1 MTPPEPPL
9 VARVVPDV
17 TGLDKQ
23 FDYLVPDTWREE
35 VRAGTIVRVGLAG
48 RRVGGW
54 VVAVGPPDPDVPAA
68 KLRPLAKVTGHGPSV
83 ELIDVAAWASHRWA
97 ADRLR
102 PFLLA
107 ASPPRAVPALP
118 APAVTAGRP
127 GPVDAG
133 AARLLAGGGGVVRRP
148 PSADP
153 IPVVLAA
160 ATVGPTLVVTPSVDQ
175 ARLLGARL
183 RRAGLSVAVVPR
195 DWAAAAGGVDVVVG
209 ARAAAWA
216 PMPVVGAVVVLDEHD
231 EALQEERA
239 PTWHARDV
247 AVERARR
254 AGAPC
259 LLVSPVPTLSALD
272 WAGDRVSTPTRN
284 EERAG
289 WPILEVVDRRND
301 EPWRRSL
308 VSSPLI
314 KALRDPDRTVVC
326 VLNAPGRARRLA
338 CRSCRALQRCERCQ
352 AAVAQ
357 TRDGLLRCA
366 RCATER
372 PVVCQACGSSALVVL
387 RPGVSGLR
395 EELEAA
401 AGRPVVEI
409 TGETAEDAAGSAAAV
424 FVGTE
429 AVLHRVPRADVVAF
443 LDIDDELLA
452 PRFRADEQALVLL
465 ARAARLLGPRA
476 DGGRLLVQTRLPH
489 HEVLDA
495 VLHADPGRLSGPAL
509 ARRRELGL
517 PPARTLAV
525 LSGAGAEELAGA
537 LRMDP
542 TVTVAGPADG
552 RYLVRAADPDALGT
566 ALAAAPRPAGRAHVE
581 VDPPR
586 V

>member
-1 MTPPEPPL
+1 M
-9 VARVVPDV
+9 ARVVPDV

-23 FDYLVPDTWREE
+23 FDYLVPDAWGGD
-35 VRAGTIVRVGLAG
+35 VRVGTIVRVGLAG

-54 VVAVGPPDPDVPAA
+54 VVAVGPPDPEVPAA
-68 KLRPLAKVTGHGPSV
+68 KLRPLAKVTGHGPSA
-83 ELIDVAAWASHRWA
+83 ELIDLAAWASRRWA
-97 ADRLR
+97 AGRLR

-127 GPVDAG
+127 GPIDAG
-133 AARLLAGGGGVVRRP
+133 AARLLVGGGGVVRRP
-148 PSADP
+148 PSADAV
-153 IPVVLAA
+153 PVVLAA
-160 ATVGPTLVVTPSVDQ
+160 ASVGPTLVVTPSVDQ

-183 RRAGLSVAVVPR
+183 RRSGLSVAVVPR

-216 PMPVVGAVVVLDEHD
+216 PMPLVGAVVVLDEHD

-259 LLVSPVPTLSALD
+259 LLVSPVPTLAALD

-284 EERAG
+284 DERAG

-308 VSSPLI
+308 VSSSLI
-314 KALRDPDRTVVC
+314 KALRDAERTVVC

-366 RCATER
+366 RCGTER
-372 PVVCQACGSSALVVL
+372 PVVCQVCGSSALVVL

-409 TGETAEDAAGSAAAV
+409 TGESAEEAAAAPAAV

-517 PPARTLAV
+517 PPSRALAV

-537 LRMDP
+537 LRRDS
-542 TVTVAGPADG
+542 TVAVAGPADG

-566 ALAAAPRPAGRAHVE
+566 ALASAPRPTDRVRVE

>member
-1 MTPPEPPL
+1 M
-9 VARVVPDV
+9 
-17 TGLDKQ
+17 
-23 FDYLVPDTWREE
+23 
-35 VRAGTIVRVGLAG
+35 
-48 RRVGGW
+48 
-54 VVAVGPPDPDVPAA
+54 
-68 KLRPLAKVTGHGPSV
+68 
-83 ELIDVAAWASHRWA
+83 
-97 ADRLR
+97 
-102 PFLLA
+102 
-107 ASPPRAVPALP
+107 
-118 APAVTAGRP
+118 
-127 GPVDAG
+127 
-133 AARLLAGGGGVVRRP
+133 
-148 PSADP
+148 
-153 IPVVLAA
+153 
-160 ATVGPTLVVTPSVDQ
+160 
-175 ARLLGARL
+175 
-183 RRAGLSVAVVPR
+183 
-195 DWAAAAGGVDVVVG
+195 
-209 ARAAAWA
+209 
-216 PMPVVGAVVVLDEHD
+216 
-231 EALQEERA
+231 
-239 PTWHARDV
+239 
-247 AVERARR
+247 
-254 AGAPC
+254 
-259 LLVSPVPTLSALD
+259 
-272 WAGDRVSTPTRN
+272 
-284 EERAG
+284 
-289 WPILEVVDRRND
+289 
-301 EPWRRSL
+301 
-308 VSSPLI
+308 
-314 KALRDPDRTVVC
+314 VC

-366 RCATER
+366 RCGTER
-372 PVVCQACGSSALVVL
+372 PVVCQVCGSSALVVL

-409 TGETAEDAAGSAAAV
+409 TGESAEEAAGAPAAV

-517 PPARTLAV
+517 PPARALAV

-537 LRMDP
+537 LRLDP

-552 RYLVRAADPDALGT
+552 RYLVRAADADALGT
-566 ALAAAPRPAGRAHVE
+566 ALAAAPRPSGRVRVE

>member
-1 MTPPEPPL
+1 MP
-9 VARVVPDV
+9 ARPACW
-17 TGLDKQ
+17 
-23 FDYLVPDTWREE
+23 P
-35 VRAGTIVRVGLAG
+35 AGEGSCAG
-48 RRVGGW
+48 RRARTRSRSSW
-54 VVAVGPPDPDVPAA
+54 P
-68 KLRPLAKVTGHGPSV
+68 RPS
-83 ELIDVAAWASHRWA
+83 
-97 ADRLR
+97 
-102 PFLLA
+102 
-107 ASPPRAVPALP
+107 
-118 APAVTAGRP
+118 
-127 GPVDAG
+127 
-133 AARLLAGGGGVVRRP
+133 
-148 PSADP
+148 
-153 IPVVLAA
+153 
-160 ATVGPTLVVTPSVDQ
+160 VGPTLVVTPSVDQ

-183 RRAGLSVAVVPR
+183 RRSGLSVAVVPR

-259 LLVSPVPTLSALD
+259 LLVSPVPTLAALD

-366 RCATER
+366 RCGTRAPR
-372 PVVCQACGSSALVVL
+372 RV
-387 RPGVSGLR
+387 PGVR
-395 EELEAA
+395 LERAGRAA
-401 AGRPVVEI
+401 AGGQRV
-409 TGETAEDAAGSAAAV
+409 AGGAGGRGRARRSSRSRGRAPRRRRTLPPRS

-517 PPARTLAV
+517 PPARALAV
-525 LSGAGAEELAGA
+525 LSGAGAEELAAA
-537 LRMDP
+537 LRIDP
-542 TVTVAGPADG
+542 TASVAGPADG

-566 ALAAAPRPAGRAHVE
+566 ALAAAPRPSGRVRVE

>member
-1 MTPPEPPL
+1 M
-9 VARVVPDV
+9 
-17 TGLDKQ
+17 
-23 FDYLVPDTWREE
+23 
-35 VRAGTIVRVGLAG
+35 
-48 RRVGGW
+48 
-54 VVAVGPPDPDVPAA
+54 
-68 KLRPLAKVTGHGPSV
+68 
-83 ELIDVAAWASHRWA
+83 
-97 ADRLR
+97 
-102 PFLLA
+102 
-107 ASPPRAVPALP
+107 
-118 APAVTAGRP
+118 
-127 GPVDAG
+127 
-133 AARLLAGGGGVVRRP
+133 
-148 PSADP
+148 
-153 IPVVLAA
+153 LAA
-160 ATVGPTLVVTPSVDQ
+160 ASVGPTLVVTPSVDQ

-183 RRAGLSVAVVPR
+183 RRSGLSVAVVPR

-216 PMPVVGAVVVLDEHD
+216 PLPVLGAAVVLDEHD

-247 AVERARR
+247 VVERARR

-289 WPILEVVDRRND
+289 WPILEVVDRRDD

-357 TRDGLLRCA
+357 TDDGLLRCA
-366 RCATER
+366 RCGTER
-372 PVVCQACGSSALVVL
+372 PVVCQVCGSSALVVL

-395 EELEAA
+395 DELEAA
-401 AGRPVVEI
+401 AGRPVVEV
-409 TGETAEDAAGSAAAV
+409 TGDAADAADASAAV

-429 AVLHRVPRADVVAF
+429 AVLHRVPGADVVAF

-452 PRFRADEQALVLL
+452 PRFRADEQAIVLL

-517 PPARTLAV
+517 PRPAPWPCSRAPAPRSWPAR
-525 LSGAGAEELAGA
+525 SGAI
-537 LRMDP
+537 
-542 TVTVAGPADG
+542 
-552 RYLVRAADPDALGT
+552 
-566 ALAAAPRPAGRAHVE
+566 
-581 VDPPR
+581 PP
-586 V
+586 